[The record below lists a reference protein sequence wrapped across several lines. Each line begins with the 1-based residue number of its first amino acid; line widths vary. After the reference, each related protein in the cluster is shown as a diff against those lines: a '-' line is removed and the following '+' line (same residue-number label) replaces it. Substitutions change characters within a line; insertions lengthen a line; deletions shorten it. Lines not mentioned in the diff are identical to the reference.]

1 MAAAAWN
8 AAIPTPAIT
17 CVSYGNAVHFG
28 DGHSHRAAQGLK
40 ALIESVDSKGVR
52 ADQVKRAQNIL
63 TALRYASSMDVV
75 AGPPGWRIHQ
85 LTGDR
90 AGTWSISV
98 SGNWRITFDVDGG
111 AIYNLD
117 LEDYH

>member
-1 MAAAAWN
+1 MPYISAMD
-8 AAIPTPAIT
+8 IRT
-17 CVSYGNAVHFG
+17 VRHK
-28 DGHSHRAAQGLK
+28 GLK
-40 ALIESVDSKGVR
+40 ALIESGDSKGVR
-52 ADQVKRAQNIL
+52 ADQVKRTQNIL
-63 TALRYASSMDVV
+63 TALRYASGMDEV